1 MVVKV
6 WPLCR
11 LLHVMEPSD
20 FSDESLIFRLKTK
33 LDQLIASRKYHVFD
47 EDELT
52 NILDE
57 LIIYLKGRNNSTS
70 DLLIENQVVEYLFV
84 RLSLYFLIKLCFH
97 NRT

>member
-57 LIIYLKGRNNSTS
+57 LIIYLKGRNNATGLLQDNHSLHTGICERQTYRSTCACA
-70 DLLIENQVVEYLFV
+70 L
-84 RLSLYFLIKLCFH
+84 
-97 NRT
+97 